1 MGTTPT
7 FKEDYVSQIPA
18 LQLLMNLG
26 YSYIPPEKAFKL
38 RGQRLHNVVLTEVL
52 EAQLHKLN
60 QINFKAQHH
69 EFSDTNIQE
78 AIRRLTEVPNEGLV
92 RTNEKLYELLTF
104 GTTLTQSI
112 EGDTKSFS
120 LKYIDWEHPENN
132 VFHVTDEF
140 EVERSRSNQTRRP
153 DIVCFVNGIPLV
165 VIECKRPDKTSEDK
179 KKAVYVGISQHL
191 RNQREEE
198 IPHLFH
204 YSQLLAS
211 IDRNNALFGTTNTPL
226 EFWALWREQHAEAL
240 EPVIRELINKPLGDG
255 DKDELFRHRED
266 GIWARKYFDELEM
279 AGERFVTA
287 QDQFLYH
294 LMRPTRLLE
303 LIYQYIVFDGG
314 IKKIARYQQY
324 FAVKET
330 VERVTQLNLEG
341 TRTGG
346 VIWHTT
352 GSGKSLTMVMLAK
365 VLSLRPEITNPKV
378 ILVTDR
384 VNLDKQIHNTF
395 RACGKNVVK
404 AGSGEHL
411 SRLVRDTSVDIITT
425 IIDKFEGVTKRN
437 DPDPSINIFVLVD
450 ESHRSQYG
458 VTHAT
463 MRLVFPNACYIGFTG
478 TPLLKKEK
486 STAARFGSFIHS
498 YSIRQ
503 AVIDEAVVPLLYE
516 GRMAE
521 LEQNQASID
530 LWFERVTKDL
540 TEEQKVDLK
549 RKFSRKDVINQADQR
564 IQQIAYDIIEH
575 YTANFKGTGFKSQL
589 AAQSKAIALKYK
601 EYLDDFGGI
610 RSAVIISPP
619 DTREGNETVN
629 ESVPPKLQAFWN
641 SVIAQYGTEEKYEDA
656 MLDSFSHETGIEL
669 LIVVDKLL
677 AGFDEPRNT
686 VLYLDKP
693 LKEHG
698 LLQAISRVNR
708 LFEGKQFGYIVDY
721 RGVLGELNETLQTY
735 DALAGFDPE
744 DVIGTIFDVGQVIAQ
759 LPQLHSALWSIFQP
773 VANKQDVEQLERFL
787 EPENRRQEFYKALQA
802 YAKALQ
808 VALATVD
815 FFRTTPEADVNRY
828 KRDLAFFNNLRSSV
842 KLRYAETVDY
852 GVYEK
857 QIRKLMDRHIASP
870 TVVAITEQVNIF
882 DTEAFEAVVEQAGGQ
897 AAKADTIAYQMKR
910 SISEKMEQ
918 DPAFYKKFSDLIEET
933 IEAYKQERIEEAEY
947 YKQVKGL
954 YSTFTDGRET
964 LLPTNLRH
972 RKHAAAYYGIIGES
986 LKPHASTGLDADVLA
1001 ADVALQVEEIIEQMK
1016 IRDWVYNSDVQNR
1029 MRNALDDC
1037 LIEFKEHHQLP
1048 LTWDEIDAIV
1058 EQIVHTA
1065 KQRNNL

>member
-1 MGTTPT
+1 MQTTPS

-18 LQLLMNLG
+18 LQLLIHLG
-26 YSYIPPEKAFKL
+26 YSYLPPERAFKL

-52 EAQLHKLN
+52 ETQLRKLN
-60 QINFKAQHH
+60 QINFKAQRH

-140 EVERSRSNQTRRP
+140 EVERSRSSQTRRP

-198 IPHLFH
+198 VPHLF
-204 YSQLLAS
+204 YYPQLLAS

-240 EPVIRELINKPLGDG
+240 ELVIRELINEPLSDG
-255 DKDELFRHRED
+255 DKDELFRHRDD
-266 GIWARKYFDELEM
+266 GFWAQKYFDELET

-287 QDQFLYH
+287 QDRFLYN
-294 LMRPTRLLE
+294 LMRPERLLE

-404 AGSGEHL
+404 AASGEHL
-411 SRLVRDTSVDIITT
+411 ARLVRDASVDIITT
-425 IIDKFEGVTKRN
+425 IIDKFEGVNRRN

-549 RKFSRKDVINQADQR
+549 RKFSRKDAVNQADQR

-575 YTANFKGTGFKSQL
+575 YTANFKGTGFKAQL

-629 ESVPPKLQAFWN
+629 ESVTPKLQAFWN

-808 VALATVD
+808 VALATVE
-815 FFRTTPEADVNRY
+815 FFRSTPEDDVNRY

-842 KLRYAETVDY
+842 KLRYAETIDY

-910 SISEKMEQ
+910 TISEKMEQ

-947 YKQVKGL
+947 YRQTKRL
-954 YSTFTDGRET
+954 YSTFTEGRET

-972 RKHAAAYYGIIGES
+972 RKHAAAYYGIVGES
-986 LKPHASTGLDADVLA
+986 LKNHASTGLDVDVLA
-1001 ADVALQVEEIIEQMK
+1001 ADMALQVEEIIEQMK
-1016 IRDWVYNSDVQNR
+1016 IRDWAYNSDVQNR

-1037 LIEFKEHHQLP
+1037 LIEFKEQHRLP
-1048 LTWDEIDAIV
+1048 LTWNEIDAIV

-1065 KQRNNL
+1065 KKRNNL